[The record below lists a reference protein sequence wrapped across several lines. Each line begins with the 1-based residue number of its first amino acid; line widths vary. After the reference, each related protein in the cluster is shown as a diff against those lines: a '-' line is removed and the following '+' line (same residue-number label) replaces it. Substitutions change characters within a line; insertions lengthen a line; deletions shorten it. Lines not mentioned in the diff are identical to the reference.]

1 MEETQEEWKGYII
14 TRSGCNWK
22 VRHCKKYVGGTF
34 TMLEKARAYVDA
46 QVVNSKQQF
55 YEKELRRIRKIKD
68 LKQRSKEYKLLC
80 QTVNSLQ
87 LLSQAG

>member
-1 MEETQEEWKGYII
+1 MEETKEEWKGYII

-34 TMLEKARAYVDA
+34 TMLEKARAFIDA
-46 QVVNSKQQF
+46 QVVNSKQRF

-68 LKQRSKEYKLLC
+68 LNQRSKEYKILC
-80 QTVNSLQ
+80 QTVNSL
-87 LLSQAG
+87 

>member
-1 MEETQEEWKGYII
+1 MEETKEEWKGYII

-34 TMLEKARAYVDA
+34 TMLEKARAFVDA
-46 QVVNSKQQF
+46 QVVNSKQRF

-68 LKQRSKEYKLLC
+68 LNQRSKEYKLLC
-80 QTVNSLQ
+80 QTVNSL
-87 LLSQAG
+87 

>member
-46 QVVNSKQQF
+46 QIVNSQQQF

-68 LKQRSKEYKLLC
+68 LTQRSKEYKLLC
-80 QTVNSLQ
+80 QTVNSL
-87 LLSQAG
+87 

>member
-1 MEETQEEWKGYII
+1 MEETKEEWKGYII

-46 QVVNSKQQF
+46 QVVNSKQRF
-55 YEKELRRIRKIKD
+55 YEKELRRIKKIKD
-68 LKQRSKEYKLLC
+68 LNKRSKEYKELC
-80 QTVNSLQ
+80 QTVKSL
-87 LLSQAG
+87 

>member
-1 MEETQEEWKGYII
+1 MEETKEEWKGYII

-34 TMLEKARAYVDA
+34 TMLEKARAFVDA
-46 QVVNSKQQF
+46 QVVNSKQRF

-68 LKQRSKEYKLLC
+68 LNQRSKEYKILC
-80 QTVNSLQ
+80 QTVNSL
-87 LLSQAG
+87 

>member
-1 MEETQEEWKGYII
+1 MEETKEEWKGYII

-22 VRHCKKYVGGTF
+22 VRHCNKYVGGTF

-46 QVVNSKQQF
+46 QVVNSKQRF

-68 LKQRSKEYKLLC
+68 LNQRSKEYKLLC
-80 QTVNSLQ
+80 QTVNSL
-87 LLSQAG
+87 

>member
-14 TRSGCNWK
+14 TRAGCNWK

-80 QTVNSLQ
+80 QTVNSL
-87 LLSQAG
+87 

>member
-46 QVVNSKQQF
+46 QIVNSKQQF

-68 LKQRSKEYKLLC
+68 IKQRSKEYKLLC
-80 QTVNSLQ
+80 QTVNSL
-87 LLSQAG
+87 

>member
-46 QVVNSKQQF
+46 QMFNSKQQF
-55 YEKELRRIRKIKD
+55 YEKERRRIRKIKD

-80 QTVNSLQ
+80 QTVNSL
-87 LLSQAG
+87 

>member
-46 QVVNSKQQF
+46 QIVNSKQQF
-55 YEKELRRIRKIKD
+55 YEKELRRIRKIND
-68 LKQRSKEYKLLC
+68 LKQS
-80 QTVNSLQ
+80 
-87 LLSQAG
+87 

>member
-1 MEETQEEWKGYII
+1 MEETQEERKGYII

-80 QTVNSLQ
+80 QTVNSL
-87 LLSQAG
+87 

>member
-1 MEETQEEWKGYII
+1 MEETKEEWKGYII

-34 TMLEKARAYVDA
+34 TMLEKARAYIDA
-46 QVVNSKQQF
+46 QVVNSQQKF

-68 LKQRSKEYKLLC
+68 LNQRSKEYKLLC
-80 QTVNSLQ
+80 QTVNSL
-87 LLSQAG
+87 

>member
-1 MEETQEEWKGYII
+1 MEETKEEWKGYII

-46 QVVNSKQQF
+46 QVVNSQQKF

-68 LKQRSKEYKLLC
+68 LNQRSKEYKLLC
-80 QTVNSLQ
+80 QTVNSL
-87 LLSQAG
+87 